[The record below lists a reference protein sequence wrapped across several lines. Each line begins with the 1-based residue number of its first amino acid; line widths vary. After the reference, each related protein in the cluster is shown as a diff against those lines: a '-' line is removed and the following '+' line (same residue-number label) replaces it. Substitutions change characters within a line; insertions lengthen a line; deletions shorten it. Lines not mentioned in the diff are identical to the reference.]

1 MGSGS
6 LLQTGAHSQ
15 HLPRSE
21 IPERGQS
28 ASPQPSVPT
37 GSFGGHRALPPLQ
50 PRLQIITAARGG
62 GVGCPQGSDKIEKIG
77 APSRVTSPHALL
89 STPGVG
95 RAGPQPGARAGGCFF
110 IPFPFFFPTF
120 IGLAAHSP
128 HPSSLFP
135 FLASHTSQRKRG
147 GGRQP
152 PLPPWHKSIF
162 PPRPQPAPPAAAY
175 SSSPGLPRA
184 PTRLKIDGIH
194 AQGARGGSGEGVSRW
209 ERALLDEPSFISA
222 ACG

>member
-1 MGSGS
+1 MPVPS
-6 LLQTGAHSQ
+6 
-15 HLPRSE
+15 P
-21 IPERGQS
+21 
-28 ASPQPSVPT
+28 ASPRGVLGGTGRCHPSNPGSKSSRQHGEEALDVP
-37 GSFGGHRALPPLQ
+37 G
-50 PRLQIITAARGG
+50 
-62 GVGCPQGSDKIEKIG
+62 GSDKIKKIG
-77 APSRVTSPHALL
+77 APSRVTSPRALL

-120 IGLAAHSP
+120 IGLAAHGP
-128 HPSSLFP
+128 HPSPPFP
-135 FLASHTSQRKRG
+135 FLASHTAQRKHG

-184 PTRLKIDGIH
+184 PTRLKIDGVH
-194 AQGARGGSGEGVSRW
+194 AQGARGGSGEGVSR
-209 ERALLDEPSFISA
+209 
-222 ACG
+222 